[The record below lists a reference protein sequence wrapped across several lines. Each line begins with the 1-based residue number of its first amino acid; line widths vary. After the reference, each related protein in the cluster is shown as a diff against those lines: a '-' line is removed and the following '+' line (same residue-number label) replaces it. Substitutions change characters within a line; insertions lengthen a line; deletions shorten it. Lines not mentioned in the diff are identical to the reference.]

1 MDGSPAV
8 DRMGA
13 LRDDLIAALREVFGV
28 HATDF
33 TVGMATNEPV
43 SSLNMEFTVY
53 EYFPI
58 GFEYERGQFGFSVLY
73 QLPVGIRLAQRTS
86 RDLQNEGQY
95 VQLAESLRD
104 AVRLRIPAAY
114 LESIGA

>member
-1 MDGSPAV
+1 MDGLPAV
-8 DRMGA
+8 ERMEA

-33 TVGMATNEPV
+33 TVSMATDGPV
-43 SSLNMEFTVY
+43 SSLNLEFTVY
-53 EYFPI
+53 GYFPI

-73 QLPVGIRLAQRTS
+73 QLPVGIRLDQRTS
-86 RDLQNEGQY
+86 RDLQGDGRY